1 MTETSAMTETHA
13 SEMLRALT
21 AGEAERLKVSGLQH
35 APFDD
40 HLIHIDLS
48 DIDLAL
54 MPQPRLID
62 RGHGL
67 MYDRLRDITWLQ
79 DTNYARSS
87 GADKDGQMTWDAAMS
102 WVSKLNYRGIK
113 GWRLPTAFNR
123 DRSGPCIGDDCHESE
138 LGHMVHDL
146 FGHAS
151 PGLQLLNFTPFSIF
165 WTSTEASPTD
175 AFGFKM
181 ALSRQGPLPK
191 NPWDLGGGSGGMA
204 LADEIRAWPVH
215 DGDVGSRLHRVIALP
230 RRWKAKLWR

>member
-1 MTETSAMTETHA
+1 MTETRPSD
-13 SEMLRALT
+13 MLRALT
-21 AGEAERLKVSGLQH
+21 VREAGALKISGLQH

-48 DIDLAL
+48 DIDLSL

-87 GADKDGQMTWDAAMS
+87 GADGDGQMTWDQAMS
-102 WVSKLNYRGIK
+102 WVRRLEYRGIK
-113 GWRLPTAFNR
+113 GWRLPTAYNR
-123 DRSGPCIGDDCHESE
+123 DGSGPCIGDHCHKSE

-151 PGLQLLNFTPFSIF
+151 PGLQLLNFTPYSIF
-165 WTSTEASPTD
+165 WTSTEAGPD
-175 AFGFKM
+175 MAYGFKM
-181 ALSRQGPLPK
+181 SLSRQGPLPK
-191 NPWDLGGGSGGMA
+191 NPWNVDGVGPMP

-215 DGDVGSRLHRVIALP
+215 DGDVGSRLHRVIDLP
-230 RRWKAKLWR
+230 RRWKAKWLG